1 MSKLDLFT
9 ERRILKFI
17 GDHRAQ
23 QGSLPT
29 LKDLDAAG
37 FSKEIV
43 DAAIKQELIEMFY
56 VTLTNGSVVK
66 GYKIKQS

>member
-17 GDHRAQ
+17 GDYRSKE
-23 QGSLPT
+23 GSLPT

-66 GYKIKQS
+66 GYKIKKF